1 MDIIQWARKKSPW
14 ICHFNSGGCN
24 ACDIELVAALT
35 PRFDVERFGVLLKGS
50 PRHSDVLVVS
60 GPVTLQTRARLIRI
74 YEQMPD
80 PKFVLVV
87 GVCGCSGGV
96 YHGCY
101 NSIGGVDK
109 VIPVDVYVGGCPP
122 RPSEI
127 IDGVVQILGKIPQT
141 VRPDSSTVKKEAVQQ

>member
-1 MDIIQWARKKSPW
+1 VDIIQWARKKSPW
-14 ICHFNSGGCN
+14 ICHFNTGGCN
-24 ACDIELVAALT
+24 GCDIELVAALT

-127 IDGVVQILGKIPQT
+127 IDGVVQILGKIPKT